1 MANLNFFLYL
11 SVCFMFYS
19 LKLYKRNYM
28 QKESLVLGEDAY
40 GRARQLSTQTHAL
53 SVMMEPR
60 AQEQHPPFLQPLWPL
75 GRALRLPS
83 PRERE
88 GWYTCF
94 PGLSNNLPHH
104 VHALVPSLSPREL
117 GWRGN
122 P

>member
-1 MANLNFFLYL
+1 
-11 SVCFMFYS
+11 
-19 LKLYKRNYM
+19 M

-40 GRARQLSTQTHAL
+40 GRARQSTQTHAL

-60 AQEQHPPFLQPLWPL
+60 AQEQHPPFPQPLWPL
-75 GRALRLPS
+75 GRAPRLPS

-117 GWRGN
+117 GWRRN